1 MEVYTA
7 VARCDEQRG
16 ELKLITLF
24 VTLISKVLLTSRE
37 SESSPFFL
45 AVEADDASKVVITD
59 THSFRAGGGDAGASG
74 VVAAADSMVMV
85 GFLMSLDEPPCSF
98 YYSSLL

>member
-1 MEVYTA
+1 
-7 VARCDEQRG
+7 
-16 ELKLITLF
+16 
-24 VTLISKVLLTSRE
+24 VLLTSRE

-85 GFLMSLDEPPCSF
+85 GFLMSF
-98 YYSSLL
+98 